1 MSDDAQRHERQ
12 LERQAAAADERTRQ
26 LEAALVELRARTDA
40 EKLPRLDMEKRLV
53 STEVRIPL
61 TVHSPAR
68 ARVYAR
74 AWLVFCTFVRT
85 ASSAMTSGDRHRHA
99 IGTPYRWTGRQQSL
113 RRPQAM
119 AALHEQQSNRLRAE
133 LCGERAAAALA
144 DGSLREQAPPD
155 LFAAAMPT
163 YRACCGHPSMVVQCV
178 PVSRTHV

>member
-61 TVHSPAR
+61 TVDSR
-68 ARVYAR
+68 ARVRACMAR
-74 AWLVFCTFVRT
+74 FLHVCSNGPSP
-85 ASSAMTSGDRHRHA
+85 SSAMTSGDRHRHA
-99 IGTPYRWTGRQQSL
+99 IGTLYRWTSRQQSF
-113 RRPQAM
+113 
-119 AALHEQQSNRLRAE
+119 
-133 LCGERAAAALA
+133 AAAAG
-144 DGSLREQAPPD
+144 DGGAARATEQPPSGGAVRRTRSSSARRRVSARTGTARPIRYSLRY
-155 LFAAAMPT
+155 L
-163 YRACCGHPSMVVQCV
+163 CCGHPSMVAQCV

>member
-61 TVHSPAR
+61 TMDSRAR

-85 ASSAMTSGDRHRHA
+85 A
-99 IGTPYRWTGRQQSL
+99 
-113 RRPQAM
+113 
-119 AALHEQQSNRLRAE
+119 LHLPAR
-133 LCGERAAAALA
+133 
-144 DGSLREQAPPD
+144 
-155 LFAAAMPT
+155 
-163 YRACCGHPSMVVQCV
+163 
-178 PVSRTHV
+178 